1 MCSTGCLFITQIKA
15 RLINE
20 NEYVT
25 IAVELQF
32 KQLWSSPKKSFWGL
46 QRDSNLWPFS
56 IALQCSTSWAMK
68 THTWSAGQFIDTD

>member
-32 KQLWSSPKKSFWGL
+32 KQL
-46 QRDSNLWPFS
+46 
-56 IALQCSTSWAMK
+56 
-68 THTWSAGQFIDTD
+68 